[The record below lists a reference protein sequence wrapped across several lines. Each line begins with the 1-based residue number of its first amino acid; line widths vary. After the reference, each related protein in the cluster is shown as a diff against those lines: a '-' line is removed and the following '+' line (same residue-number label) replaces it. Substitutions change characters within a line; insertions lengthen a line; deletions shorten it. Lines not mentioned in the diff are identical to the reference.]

1 MFFPGLI
8 IIIYDKGKKRQ
19 IIANYKITVVMQSL
33 LVNGY
38 TTEEKGGEG
47 RKDIQ
52 KNFPDNIK
60 FIAI

>member
-1 MFFPGLI
+1 MI
-8 IIIYDKGKKRQ
+8 KARREQ

-38 TTEEKGGEG
+38 TTEEKGEEG
-47 RKDIQ
+47 RKAIQ